1 MINKEGAQMHIKPF
15 SLMANEIIDFYLI
28 YHPRFHS
35 MKVDNTNE
43 KVLDFDNLYHNYD
56 GAQMHILPLGQLKNL
71 CCLWVHKVHF

>member
-15 SLMANEIIDFYLI
+15 SLMANKIIDFYLI

-56 GAQMHILPLGQLKNL
+56 GAQMHILPLGQLKSL